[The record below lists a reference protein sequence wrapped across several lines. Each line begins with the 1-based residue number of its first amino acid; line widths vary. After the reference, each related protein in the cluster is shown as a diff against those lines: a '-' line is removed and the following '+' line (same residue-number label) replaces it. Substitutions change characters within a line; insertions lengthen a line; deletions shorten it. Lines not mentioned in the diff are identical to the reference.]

1 MAYRPII
8 KPAEQPA
15 YEARDFRRVLTV
27 LVSKDS
33 CDARDVFAGMS
44 LLAPGQ
50 RSPNDIHEDMQEV
63 FYVVSGRGTALIDQV
78 PHSIA
83 AGDVMY
89 VQNGVHHQFIAADD
103 SDLHLFWV
111 FNAQPDAEFKEK
123 FRAWKPVVW
132 PTGGHLNE
140 VQPSAA
146 SAK

>member
-8 KPAEQPA
+8 KPVEEPA

-33 CDARDVFAGMS
+33 CAARDVLAGMS

-63 FYVVSGRGTALIDQV
+63 FYVVSGRGTALIDKV
-78 PHSIA
+78 PHNIT

-89 VQNGVHHQFIAADD
+89 VQNGVRHQFIAADD

-123 FRAWKPVVW
+123 FKTWKPVAW
-132 PTGGHLNE
+132 PAGGHLSTA
-140 VQPSAA
+140 QPLAA
-146 SAK
+146 GDK